1 MKTQYTQRECYK
13 CGVALVVPNYDLS
26 DYAYCQACAFSK
38 IMYDNRTV
46 GSGDDK

>member
-1 MKTQYTQRECYK
+1 MKKYILRDCYK
-13 CGVALVVPNYDLS
+13 CGVALVVPDYDDT

-46 GSGDDK
+46 GSGNDR